1 VQPLLGLVG
10 GMIIVILV
18 IVILAMAIVVGLI
31 RHSYNIRETEKKF
44 ALLFNRVFDA
54 LFVVDQNWRII
65 NVNDSA
71 CKLLGYSMAE
81 LSAIVLKDLVLKD
94 RWLELEREY
103 QTVFETGKDYL
114 GETRLL
120 NQGQAELHVEAVG
133 AKIIIDGKTYILA
146 GFRDITARKEA
157 EQELKRKNI
166 TLQEI
171 FTRVEEERTR
181 YKRHVANNI
190 DHVLMPSIN
199 KLVNEDNS
207 INENQ
212 FDVLKS
218 DLQNLASAS
227 GGLARIY
234 AKLTPREIEI
244 CSLIKNGASSKQISR
259 ALNISLP
266 TVNKHREKIRKKLVI
281 NKRDTNLTA
290 FLQGLGDREADAE

>member
-1 VQPLLGLVG
+1 MQPLLGLVG